1 MMHKH
6 IANSSFL
13 ALVAVLVF
21 APGASAR
28 EMYRY
33 TNDKG
38 NTVIDYQ
45 VPPEYVANGYE
56 VLNEEGVVLRVVP
69 RELSLEEQA
78 LLTNRERQAEAAK
91 AEKDRLRKWDESLL
105 LRYSSVADIEAA
117 RERAL
122 RDLRI
127 RLSILKGNKRTLKQ
141 QVQTYQA
148 QAADQERAGRAVDMA
163 LLNAIEDLQQQIA
176 STDRSIADRNRE
188 IERVAQ
194 QYQRDID
201 RFGQLLEVVE
211 LRRNPPPR

>member
-1 MMHKH
+1 MMHKQKPKPP
-6 IANSSFL
+6 FL
-13 ALVAVLVF
+13 ALVVALAF
-21 APGASAR
+21 STGAEAR

-38 NTVIDYQ
+38 NTVIDYR

-69 RELSLEEQA
+69 RELSSEEQA
-78 LLTNRERQAEAAK
+78 LLSNRERQAEAAK
-91 AEKDRLRKWDESLL
+91 AEEDRLRKWDESLL

-127 RLSILKGNKRTLKQ
+127 RLSILKGNKRALKQ
-141 QVQTYQA
+141 QVQTYQS
-148 QAADQERAGRAVDMA
+148 QAADQERAGQAVDVA
-163 LLNAIEDLQQQIA
+163 LLNAIDDLQQQIT

-188 IERVAQ
+188 IERVAE

-211 LRRNPPPR
+211 LRRNPTPR